1 MRQHL
6 SARPAAQQGVVLI
19 IALVML
25 VTISLLTTLSIRSA
39 VSTESVSG
47 NVRTTEMATQAAEIA
62 LRYCEEAVVQL
73 GGGTVTLTAT
83 PTRLDYDT
91 ATFPRWNKP
100 ADTWD
105 KSPTDVFVIPT
116 AQRQRRRHRD
126 GHLQAPA
133 RMPGG
138 THARRQRR
146 RRAQLHLH
154 IHHHRPG
161 LRPRS
166 ARRRCRPQPA
176 QGHRGVD
183 AVNDRTSIGAHH
195 VPPKTKHLAGALI
208 ALGML
213 QAAQAQMAQDP
224 LLSRT
229 AAVEPNIVS

>member
-1 MRQHL
+1 MRTLTMRQL
-6 SARPAAQQGVVLI
+6 PSARPAAQRGVVLV

-105 KSPTDVFVIPT
+105 KSPSDVFVVPSVSVNGGGTVT
-116 AQRQRRRHRD
+116 ATYKRPPEC
-126 GHLQAPA
+126 LVE
-133 RMPGG
+133 RMPVVNAAG
-138 THARRQRR
+138 TLSYTSTFIITARGFGPEVPAADAARS
-146 RRAQLHLH
+146 
-154 IHHHRPG
+154 RPKG
-161 LRPRS
+161 TEVWMQS
-166 ARRRCRPQPA
+166 
-176 QGHRGVD
+176 
-183 AVNDRTSIGAHH
+183 TIE
-195 VPPKTKHLAGALI
+195 
-208 ALGML
+208 L
-213 QAAQAQMAQDP
+213 Q
-224 LLSRT
+224 
-229 AAVEPNIVS
+229 